1 MNVPVI
7 LALGAIIVFAVVT
20 GVVMSREK
28 DPQRRAAALT
38 RTGAAVMAAFTVI
51 GGIFIGGFAMQD
63 PGGTTGTLI
72 TLAWVVP
79 MLILAVSAWFWPA
92 ATAPLL
98 LALASAFIAACV
110 WLAFDPAALS
120 AFLNDNGPV
129 IAVSV
134 LALAFPAA
142 ILGLKVTTLA
152 GWLLVGLGVLPL
164 LITIIGRSGAVGSLI
179 AASLV
184 PLACGIAYLLS
195 ARMARAGSTSGTIHP
210 AAA

>member
-7 LALGAIIVFAVVT
+7 LALASIIVFAVVM

-51 GGIFIGGFAMQD
+51 GGFFIGGFAMQE
-63 PGGTTGTLI
+63 PGGTSGTLI

-79 MLILAVSAWFWPA
+79 MLVLGVSAWFWPA

-98 LALASAFIAACV
+98 LALSSAFIAACV

-120 AFLNDNGPV
+120 TFLSDNGPV

-134 LALAFPAA
+134 LALALPAA
-142 ILGLKVTTLA
+142 ILGLKLTALA
-152 GWLLVGLGVLPL
+152 GWLLVALGVLPL

-184 PLACGIAYLLS
+184 PLVCGIAYLLS
-195 ARMARAGSTSGTIHP
+195 VRMAGAGSTSGTIHP

>member
-7 LALGAIIVFAVVT
+7 LALGAIIVFAVVM
-20 GVVMSREK
+20 GVVMSRDK

-38 RTGAAVMAAFTVI
+38 RTGAAVMAAFTII

-63 PGGTTGTLI
+63 PGGTTGT
-72 TLAWVVP
+72 
-79 MLILAVSAWFWPA
+79 
-92 ATAPLL
+92 L

-120 AFLNDNGPV
+120 AFLNDNGPL

-142 ILGLKVTTLA
+142 ILGLKVTALA

-195 ARMARAGSTSGTIHP
+195 VRMARAGSTSGTIHP